1 VFDLVDIGGM
11 NSQPP
16 KTQTDI
22 LLESGTNELEVL
34 VFDLAGQSYGVNVA
48 KVREVIL
55 PVQPIASP
63 DQPPAVLGMF
73 NLRGAVL
80 PLVDLHQYF
89 SLPQDET
96 ETKRRRV
103 IVTEFNGQQAAFRV
117 DAVQHIHRISWQAVR
132 EVPEVHEGQHHFAV
146 TGVTEIHDRLI
157 LMLDFE
163 SIVDHI
169 SMSDQLHIGVVDNP
183 LGIDRASKR
192 VLLAE
197 DSPFIGKLMIELLHN
212 SGYAQAQLYRNGGM
226 AWEAL
231 ATIAKDKAPLPDL
244 LVTDIEMPRMDGLA
258 LTRRVKN
265 DSHLSTI
272 PVILFSSLIT
282 PDTLHK
288 GKQVGAD
295 RQINK
300 PQLPDLVH
308 LIDSFFA
315 EPNAQAA

>member
-1 VFDLVDIGGM
+1 M
-11 NSQPP
+11 NHSPTKP
-16 KTQTDI
+16 QTDI

-34 VFDLAGQSYGVNVA
+34 VFTLAGQSYGVNVA

-55 PVQPIASP
+55 PVKVIASP
-63 DQPPAVLGMF
+63 EQPGAVMGMF

-80 PLVDLHQYF
+80 PLVNLHTYFDL
-89 SLPQDET
+89 PEDAAPPE
-96 ETKRRRV
+96 RRRI
-103 IVTEFNGQQAAFRV
+103 IVTEFNGQQAAFQV
-117 DAVQHIHRISWQAVR
+117 DAVQHIHRISWKAMR
-132 EVPEVHEGQHHFAV
+132 EVPEIHEGQHHFAV
-146 TGVTEIHDRLI
+146 TGVTEIKDKLI

-169 SMSDQLHIGVVDNP
+169 SLNAQLHIKQVDNP

-212 SGYAQAQLYRNGGM
+212 SGYTQAQLFRNGGL
-226 AWEAL
+226 AWNAL
-231 ATIAKDKAPLPDL
+231 SSIATEGKPLPDL
-244 LVTDIEMPRMDGLA
+244 LVSDIEMPQMDGLA
-258 LTRRVKN
+258 LTRRVKE
-265 DSHLSTI
+265 DARLSAI

-300 PQLPDLVH
+300 PQLAELVQI
-308 LIDSFFA
+308 IDGFFA
-315 EPNAQAA
+315 EPTTQAA